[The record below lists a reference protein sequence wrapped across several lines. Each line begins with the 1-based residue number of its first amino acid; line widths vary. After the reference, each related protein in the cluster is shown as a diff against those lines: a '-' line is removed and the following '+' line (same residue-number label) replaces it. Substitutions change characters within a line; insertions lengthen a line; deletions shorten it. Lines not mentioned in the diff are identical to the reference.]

1 MSAEILRGFLFH
13 FSLKGHE
20 EDDEEDRIR
29 GREGGGKNVWIPE
42 IFLLSEDKLQS
53 DLRSDVETWECW
65 IFF

>member
-20 EDDEEDRIR
+20 EEDEEDRIR

-53 DLRSDVETWECW
+53 DLR
-65 IFF
+65 